1 MLKLTKKYTNF
12 NGKEVTE
19 DLYFNLTKAEIAT
32 MQLEVEGG
40 FDGFLQKIID
50 TDNIPELMK
59 QFQKII
65 LMSYGVKSSDG
76 RRFEKSEKLRTEF
89 SQTQVYS
96 DLFIELATDAEAA
109 ANFIKGIIPSDLVSK
124 LNIKSE

>member
-1 MLKLTKKYTNF
+1 MLKLTKKYINF
-12 NGKEVTE
+12 NGKEVEE

-40 FDGFLQKIID
+40 FDGFLQKIIE
-50 TDNIPELMK
+50 TENIPELMK

-109 ANFIKGIIPSDLVSK
+109 ANFIKGVIPSDLVNN

>member
-40 FDGFLQKIID
+40 FDGFLQKIIE

>member
-12 NGKEVTE
+12 NGKEVEE

-40 FDGFLQKIID
+40 FDGFLQKIIE
-50 TDNIPELMK
+50 TENIPELMK

>member
-1 MLKLTKKYTNF
+1 MLKLTKKYINF
-12 NGKEVTE
+12 NGKEVEE

-40 FDGFLQKIID
+40 FDGFLQKIIE
-50 TDNIPELMK
+50 TENIPELMK

-109 ANFIKGIIPSDLVSK
+109 ANFIKGVIPSDLVNN
-124 LNIKSE
+124 LNVKSE

>member
-1 MLKLTKKYTNF
+1 MLKLTKKYINF
-12 NGKEVTE
+12 NGKEVEE

-40 FDGFLQKIID
+40 FDGFLQKIIE
-50 TDNIPELMK
+50 TENIPELMK
-59 QFQKII
+59 QFQKIV

-109 ANFIKGIIPSDLVSK
+109 ANFIKGVIPSDLVNN